1 MPCGYT
7 KRYTFD
13 GDSGALASLARSAQP
28 LGLPGAALKTTFHP
42 GLPGMA
48 TSPDVGTAW
57 SRPQSDI
64 TVKPAGSFDHVPP
77 GGGGGNTVTVTAP
90 VPLCASLVA
99 VIVPDPTTM
108 PATSPLPL
116 TVATAG
122 LLVVQVTVRPVR
134 SVPLASLSVATSCS
148 VCPTATLAEAGL
160 TVTEATGAVEPAV
173 VPLAPL
179 ERAPN
184 NAFTFRVPR
193 NATSWNW

>member
-13 GDSGALASLARSAQP
+13 GDSGALASLARSAHP
-28 LGLPGAALKTTFHP
+28 LGVPGDPLKTTFHP

-77 GGGGGNTVTVTAP
+77 AGGG
-90 VPLCASLVA
+90 
-99 VIVPDPTTM
+99 
-108 PATSPLPL
+108 
-116 TVATAG
+116 AG
-122 LLVVQVTVRPVR
+122 
-134 SVPLASLSVATSCS
+134 
-148 VCPTATLAEAGL
+148 AGL
-160 TVTEATGAVEPAV
+160 TVTEATGALEPTV

-184 NAFTFRVPR
+184 TTFAFRVPR
-193 NATSWNW
+193 NATSWN